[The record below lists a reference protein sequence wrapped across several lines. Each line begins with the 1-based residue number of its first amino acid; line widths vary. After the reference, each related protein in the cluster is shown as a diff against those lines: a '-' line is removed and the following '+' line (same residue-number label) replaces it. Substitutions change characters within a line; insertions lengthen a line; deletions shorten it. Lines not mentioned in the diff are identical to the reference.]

1 MSKIRIGTRGSKLA
15 LAQTEKVIGLLAE
28 NGIEAE
34 YVIIK
39 TTGDNITDRGLHQI
53 GGFGMF
59 VRELDNAILR
69 GEIDCVVHS
78 MKDIPAERPKGLLTV
93 AVLKRDPPYDYLAMD
108 GTMEDL
114 MVIGTSSLRRKAQL
128 LRYYQNCSGARVEM
142 LRGNLDTRLAKLDD
156 GLYDGIVV
164 AEAGLKRL
172 DCRRNGIRLPVDM
185 FVPAANQGTVAVV
198 SRDTSELRAAFAPLN
213 DDQSALDCAIERI
226 VMEEVGGGC
235 FTPMGIFCENQ
246 HLIAEVLSLDGTRA
260 ERITADVMD
269 LEGAKI
275 AGIKLRTVAAE
286 LIAEAKL
293 ALCEQTGKPGK
304 VYLVGSGPGGLGLLT
319 FRAREV
325 IDSADVIMYDQLPG
339 DEIISSLPAR
349 AEKID
354 VGKYGG
360 HHTMKQEDIEKLLV
374 EKAQAGGIIIRLK
387 GGDPFMFGRGGEEM
401 EVLREH
407 GISCEA
413 IPGVTS
419 GIAVPE
425 CVGIPVTHR
434 DFASQV
440 TFVTGHENPEKEVSS
455 IDWKWLAGSPGTI
468 VIYMGV
474 KNLGRIAE
482 LLIENGRDPKT
493 KIAVIEQGFRPDQR
507 VTCATLADIGEVAKQ
522 VGMKPPAIIVIG
534 EVVGLYNKSH

>member
-15 LAQTEKVIGLLAE
+15 LAQTEKVIDLLAE

-53 GGFGMF
+53 GEFGMF

-69 GEIDCVVHS
+69 GEIDCAVHS

-93 AVLKRDPPYDYLAMD
+93 AVLKRDPPYDYLVMD
-108 GTMEDL
+108 GTMDEL

-128 LRYYQNCSGARVEM
+128 LRYYLNHSGARVEM
-142 LRGNLDTRLAKLDD
+142 LRGNLDTRLAKLDE
-156 GLYDGIVV
+156 GLYDGIMV
-164 AEAGLKRL
+164 AEAGLMRL
-172 DCRRNGIRLPVDM
+172 SYRRNGFRLPVDM

-198 SRDTSELRAAFAPLN
+198 SRDTPELRAAFVPLN

-246 HLIAEVLSLDGTRA
+246 HLTAEVLSLDGTRA
-260 ERITADVMD
+260 ERITADVVD
-269 LEGAKI
+269 LEGARL
-275 AGIKLRTVAAE
+275 AGIRLKTVAAE

-293 ALCEQTGKPGK
+293 ALGESVKKPGK

-339 DEIISSLPAR
+339 GEIIASLPAR

-374 EKAQAGGIIIRLK
+374 EKAQAGGIIVRLK

-440 TFVTGHENPEKEVSS
+440 TFVTGHENSEKEVSS

-507 VTCATLADIGEVAKQ
+507 VTCATLEDIGEVTKQ

-534 EVVGLYNKSH
+534 EVVELYNKSH